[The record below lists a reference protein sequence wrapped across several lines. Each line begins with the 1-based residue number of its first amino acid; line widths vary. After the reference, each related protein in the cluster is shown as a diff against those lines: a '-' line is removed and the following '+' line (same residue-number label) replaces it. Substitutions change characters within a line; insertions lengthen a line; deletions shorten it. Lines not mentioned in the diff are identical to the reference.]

1 MAVKSQVKVFW
12 VVMLCNG
19 SVQYQCFRGLCCLHL
34 QGEVNGTGKGHRY
47 KPGGVQEGAK
57 FGSQ

>member
-1 MAVKSQVKVFW
+1 
-12 VVMLCNG
+12 
-19 SVQYQCFRGLCCLHL
+19 
-34 QGEVNGTGKGHRY
+34 VNGTGKGHRY